1 MLFRVGIEMEPFRRE
16 DDDDFLHDIICEG
29 GENAEY
35 DGRQYVNDTGEGDAD
50 QSEQMTAQDD
60 TAEVSI
66 EICTYIYMY
75 NFMTNY
81 IPTYVQCV

>member
-1 MLFRVGIEMEPFRRE
+1 MLFHVGIEMEPFRRE

-50 QSEQMTAQDD
+50 
-60 TAEVSI
+60 
-66 EICTYIYMY
+66 
-75 NFMTNY
+75 
-81 IPTYVQCV
+81 

>member
-1 MLFRVGIEMEPFRRE
+1 MLFQVGVEMEHFRRE

-29 GENAEY
+29 ENVEN
-35 DGRQYVNDTGEGDAD
+35 DGSQYLNDTGEGDAD

-66 EICTYIYMY
+66 EIRTYIYMF
-75 NFMTNY
+75 NFMMNSV
-81 IPTYVQCV
+81 PKKLQRV